1 MRRLRPRIIYIIM
14 IAVAIIYI
22 LSVAYIYIDTHY
34 INTETYMMQSA
45 PWYIGAE
52 INAIPT
58 AIIEIVLFIISKLT
72 KGDNIEN

>member
-22 LSVAYIYIDTHY
+22 LSVAYTYVDTHY
-34 INTETYMMQSA
+34 INTEAYMMRSA

-58 AIIEIVLFIISKLT
+58 AIIEIVLLIISKLT